1 MKVTNSSIAARLGV
15 HWSTVS
21 RWRNGSRVPS
31 PATLNRMV
39 EVYQLDPG
47 EALAAYSRGPRAFS
61 DYFCEAFCI
70 SRGEGAGQVVA
81 LAS

>member
-31 PATLNRMV
+31 PATLQKMV
-39 EVYQLDPG
+39 QVFDLDAA
-47 EALAAYSRGPRAFS
+47 EALEAYSRGREAFGS
-61 DYFCEAFCI
+61 YFCEVF
-70 SRGEGAGQVVA
+70 GMEVA
-81 LAS
+81 A